1 MPLTRL
7 KIRQFRNLGSQE
19 LEIPED
25 GVAVVGPNAQ
35 GKSNFLEAIYYL
47 ETLRSF
53 RGAREDQLLGFD
65 QEVFRLEGELSG
77 SDDADTVT
85 AAYQRRGKVKKVT
98 VDGVEVDRLA
108 DGIGHLGAVIF
119 SPLDTSLINDGP
131 SERRRFLDIVL
142 SLNRPGYLGHL
153 QGYRKVLAQRNA
165 ALKLGEG
172 DALVRAWD
180 DAMIQAGAA
189 VARERWAWCDEVGD
203 SFTHYYREV
212 SGGRPA
218 FMRYRPSAGPDDLEP
233 KEPAETSVPADP
245 ADAGPWEDAFRSAL
259 ADTAERERR
268 QGTTVVGPHRDEV
281 RLSLD
286 APEDGLELREFGSGG
301 QRRTAALSLRLVE
314 ADTIRRARGREP
326 LVLMDDAFAE
336 LDEARSERV
345 LELLEAEEK
354 GQVILTAPKEA
365 DVRFRRDR
373 MVRWSID
380 DGRIRCA

>member
-1 MPLTRL
+1 VPLTRL
-7 KIRQFRNLGSQE
+7 RIRQFRNLGSQE
-19 LEIPED
+19 LEIPEE

-53 RGAREDQLLGFD
+53 RGAREEQLLGFGE
-65 QEVFRLEGELSG
+65 EVFRLEGELSG
-77 SDDADTVT
+77 SDDADTVS
-85 AAYQRRGKVKKVT
+85 AAFQRRGKIKKVT
-98 VDGVEVDRLA
+98 VDGAEVDRMA

-119 SPLDTSLINDGP
+119 SPLDTALVNSGP
-131 SERRRFLDIVL
+131 SERRRYLDIVL

-153 QGYRKVLAQRNA
+153 QGYRKILGQRNA

-180 DAMIQAGAA
+180 DAMIREGAA
-189 VARERWAWCDEVGD
+189 VARERSAWCWEVGE
-203 SFTHYYREV
+203 SFTHYYRQV
-212 SGGRPA
+212 SGGRA
-218 FMRYRPSAGPDDLEP
+218 AYMRYRPSAGPVGSAGAEP
-233 KEPAETSVPADP
+233 GADRP
-245 ADAGPWEDAFRSAL
+245 ADAEVWEDAFRTAL
-259 ADTAERERR
+259 AETADRERR

-281 RLSLD
+281 KLSLD
-286 APEDGLELREFGSGG
+286 DAEDGLELREFGSGG
-301 QRRTAALSLRLVE
+301 QRRTAALALRLVE

-380 DGRIRCA
+380 DGRIECS